1 MTTAIDA
8 RVLIVEDDEAL
19 CSLLAEEMREVG
31 FHTSTAHSAEEGRRQ
46 AAKDDPDVI
55 VSDLRLP
62 FADGMDLLAA
72 TRDQPTPPAFIVVTA
87 FGSIEQAVEALKA
100 GADDFLTKPLNLDH
114 LVLAVK
120 RAVEGRQLRME
131 VERFRRMVGDQDF
144 YGMIGRSPCMRALFE
159 HLVPIAHAEGPVLI
173 TGESGVGKE
182 LVARALHDESSRAAH
197 SFVAVNCAGVPSEL
211 LESEFFGHE
220 QGAFT
225 GAVRARKGL
234 FEEADGGTILLD
246 EIAEMPI
253 PLQAKLLR
261 VLQEGRIRP
270 VGSSVER
277 SVDVRV
283 LAATNRD
290 LSARKADGTFREDL
304 YYRLSTFQVRV
315 PPLRERGED
324 LDLLAARF
332 VEEFSA
338 RSGKRIRGFDT
349 EAIQCLRRY
358 EYPGN
363 VRELRNAIERSVAF
377 CSTEDIQ
384 LSDLPARIRSAA
396 GPERRADDVI
406 DSYANGEAA
415 LPTLAAVEDGYV
427 RRVLESTGG
436 NKREAARILGIS
448 RRTLYRRLETGDA
461 S

>member
-19 CSLLAEEMREVG
+19 CSLLAEEMREAS

-182 LVARALHDESSRAAH
+182 LVARALHDESSRAAE

-220 QGAFT
+220 KGAFT

-338 RSGKRIRGFDT
+338 RGGKRIGGFDA

-377 CSTEDIQ
+377 CSTEDIE
-384 LSDLPARIRSAA
+384 LSDLPERIRTTA
-396 GPERRADDVI
+396 GPARRADDVI
-406 DSYANGEAA
+406 DSAVNAEAA
-415 LPTLAAVEDGYV
+415 LPTLADVENGYI
-427 RRVLESTGG
+427 RRVLASTSG

-448 RRTLYRRLETGDA
+448 RRTLYRRLETGDT
-461 S
+461 